1 MARKSA
7 INIDE
12 EIEKIVSQY
21 VGNANAAILR
31 SAKKAAAAAA
41 KELRSESPKR
51 TGAYADDWTY
61 TTRGDHVVVYNRK
74 HYQLTHLLENGHQ
87 LRAGGRTLGSVAPQI
102 HIAPV
107 ARRAGETFLQLTMK
121 EMGQA

>member
-21 VGNANAAILR
+21 VGNANAAVLR

-61 TTRGDHVVVYNRK
+61 ATRGAHTVVYNRK
-74 HYQLTHLLENGHQ
+74 HYQLAHLLEYGHQ
-87 LRAGGRTLGSVAPQI
+87 QMAGGRTVGSVAPKI

-107 ARRAGETFLQLTMK
+107 ERRASEKFLQLTMK
-121 EMGQA
+121 EMGKA